1 MYGPMRRVHSA
12 GDMSPDDEPLLYV
25 RTVWSPLMPSVFI
38 VCSFTHS
45 MFFLKLHSTARVLVE
60 PVAMTLSL
68 TDGWIL
74 WTLVVFSEMFYSN
87 RMLEWKHLWS
97 YGGFIYW
104 DVAELFSLNWSQV
117 RLRLSGSY
125 YEEMESDTIHWEW
138 LMSGHLQEMKASVQP
153 NKNKPHV
160 LPLQMYFHASMPFQS
175 FYGSLEAQEKW
186 YEDFSPVLNIYI

>member
-104 DVAELFSLNWSQV
+104 DVAELFSLNWSQEV
-117 RLRLSGSY
+117 TMKKWNRTLFIENGWCQDTYRKWKRLCNQIKTSRMFSLYRCIFMPQCLFKVSMEALRLKR
-125 YEEMESDTIHWEW
+125 SD
-138 LMSGHLQEMKASVQP
+138 MKT
-153 NKNKPHV
+153 
-160 LPLQMYFHASMPFQS
+160 
-175 FYGSLEAQEKW
+175 SL
-186 YEDFSPVLNIYI
+186 LCLIYI